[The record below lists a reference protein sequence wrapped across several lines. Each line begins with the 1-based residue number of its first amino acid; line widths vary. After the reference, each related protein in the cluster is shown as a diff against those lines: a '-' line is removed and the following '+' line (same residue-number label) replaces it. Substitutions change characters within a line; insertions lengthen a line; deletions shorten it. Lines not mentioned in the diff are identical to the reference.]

1 MDLNSKEAMKYIAEE
16 TEEYTKLLVEHG
28 LLLNK

>member
-16 TEEYTKLLVEHG
+16 MEADTKLLMEHG

>member
-1 MDLNSKEAMKYIAEE
+1 MGLNSKEAMKYIAEE

-28 LLLNK
+28 LLLKE